1 MHCKALC
8 FAVLALAL
16 SPFPTSALAQGT
28 PGAAGGFRDYGG
40 GIMLRR
46 NDAIAQAL
54 SGYSWVY
61 VSTYNGGAGG
71 GMATQATA
79 TFCGGNTIHFVS
91 EFSVSMGAGSAF
103 GNSSSRENDA
113 GGYEVL
119 EDRAGNTFL
128 HLTLTNAGDKY
139 MHFRL
144 QGAKLL
150 AERNLSFTRYQ
161 RVC

>member
-1 MHCKALC
+1 MHCKAFC
-8 FAVLALAL
+8 VAVLALAL
-16 SPFPTSALAQGT
+16 SPFPTSALAQDR
-28 PGAAGGFRDYGG
+28 PSAANPFRDYGE

-46 NDAIAQAL
+46 NPAIAQAL

-91 EFSVSMGAGSAF
+91 ESSVSMGAGSAF

-113 GGYEVL
+113 GAYEVL

-128 HLTLTNAGDKY
+128 HLTLNTAGDKY

-144 QGAKLL
+144 EGTKLL
-150 AERNLSFTRYQ
+150 AGGNLPFTRYQ